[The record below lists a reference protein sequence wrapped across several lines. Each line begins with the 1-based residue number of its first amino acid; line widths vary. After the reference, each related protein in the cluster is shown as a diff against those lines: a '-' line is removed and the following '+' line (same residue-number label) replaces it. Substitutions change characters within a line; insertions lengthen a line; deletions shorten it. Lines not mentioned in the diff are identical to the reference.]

1 MTTTEK
7 LIKGKGIEKSMKK
20 VLIIALMLL
29 LCMSVVFG
37 ADYTIEQVYVNGIEA
52 EDSKVQVELGSTLQ
66 ILVYLDG
73 VTEGDMNIRAWIG
86 GYEYGLIQ
94 DVTDMFDVE
103 EGVSYKKYLYLD
115 IPEDMD
121 ASQDYTLYVEAYDD
135 TDSEMLEFD
144 LYLED
149 PRHSVVVKDVFLSSS
164 QVEAGDYL
172 GVKVRLQNL
181 GENIERDIKITVSLE
196 GVSSRV
202 YLEELGAKD
211 SETDDELSS
220 STLYLTVPEN
230 LEGDYMMQI
239 EVEYN
244 NGYSTITEYEWI
256 RVAANQSYD
265 EDALV
270 SIASVKDLK
279 VGTESTFKVQI
290 TNLASEGKEY
300 QLFVYGIDNVEYS
313 DSVTVTAGRVGEL
326 YFTIDPQESGI
337 QEVIVEVSSEDG
349 LVEQRVFSVNVSEGM
364 GIGYWIAFIL
374 AGIVVL
380 MGVVLYLKR

>member
-1 MTTTEK
+1 
-7 LIKGKGIEKSMKK
+7 MKK
-20 VLIIALMLL
+20 LFIVALMLL
-29 LCMSVVFG
+29 LCTSVALA
-37 ADYTIEQVYVNGIEA
+37 ADYSIEEVYVSGIEA
-52 EDSKVQVELGSTLQ
+52 EGNTIQVELGSTLQ
-66 ILVYLDG
+66 VLVYL
-73 VTEGDMNIRAWIG
+73 EGAGEQDVKVRAWIG
-86 GYEYGLIQ
+86 GYEYGTIQ
-94 DVTDMFDVE
+94 DITDMFDVE
-103 EGVSYKKYLYLD
+103 DGISYRKYLYLD
-115 IPEDMD
+115 IPEDVD
-121 ASQDYTLYVEAYDD
+121 SSQEYTLYVEIYDD
-135 TDSEMLEFD
+135 TDSEMVQYD

-149 PRHSVVVKDVFLSSS
+149 PRHSVTIEDIFLSSS

-181 GENIERDIKITVSLE
+181 GENVEKDIKITVSLE

-211 SETDDELSS
+211 SDTDDEVSS
-220 STLYLTVPEN
+220 ETLYLSVPED
-230 LEGDYMMQI
+230 LEGDYMLQV

-270 SIASVKDLK
+270 SIASVKDLS
-279 VGTESTFKVQI
+279 VGTESTFKVQV
-290 TNLASEGKEY
+290 TNLASEGKEFG
-300 QLFVYGIDNVEYS
+300 LFVYGIDSVEYS
-313 DSVTVTAGRVGEL
+313 DSITVSAGRVGEL
-326 YFTIDPQESGI
+326 HFSINPVESGI

-349 LVEQRVFSVNVSEGM
+349 LVEQRVYSVNVDEGLSLW
-364 GIGYWIAFIL
+364 YWIAFIL